1 MVNKNLLLSSMSSLS
16 STGSISRIC
25 SQSGDSRY
33 ISVAILFLD
42 LKFKRRYVESNK
54 NIQKIWK
61 SAAAQL
67 REILQLGSL
76 GKIGSPPLPLT
87 PQTALNCHLFSG
99 KNLSRL
105 SRCHSVA
112 AGQDLVQSLGGQY
125 QWVPVGT
132 SIVPT
137 GLLYPLGTIDQAQ
150 RLP

>member
-61 SAAAQL
+61 SAAQL

-105 SRCHSVA
+105 SRCLSVA
-112 AGQDLVQSLGGQY
+112 AKFGWVQYVKLKGCREIYFTVERHSLFARRKKNDH
-125 QWVPVGT
+125 VR
-132 SIVPT
+132 S
-137 GLLYPLGTIDQAQ
+137 LK
-150 RLP
+150 